1 MKSDFYKNAKRK
13 CRTSSCTAFLRNKT
27 AILILLLSLFP
38 IPGQVRAAVSLSLS
52 EAIEMAARNSFS
64 IESSKYDSLSTL
76 YQYKAAKSLRFPSLS
91 LDARSSFVDNIP
103 TVEFPMIGSRDFGAK
118 NSYQADL
125 RLNVALFTGG
135 KISRQI
141 KISSANLQADAFAL
155 EAERSKAAYD
165 SRRAYLSVM
174 LAEAVASAADA
185 SLKRINIIR
194 SDVQNLYE
202 NGLADSIDILEAELA
217 YQQVSLASSEK
228 HSAVTTAVINL
239 ANLLGLP
246 GATEFTLTEKISP
259 PGGDPK
265 DQPVDKINRVELKM
279 LDNKIRA
286 AEQVT
291 GLNSSEYFPSLSG
304 FAGYSYGKP
313 NRDYFNGEWDH
324 YWVAGL
330 ALNWNLNLAGK
341 TTHNVKASKQAA
353 SSARMQR
360 NDLERTFTIMAETT
374 LEKIKLAYQT
384 VITSE
389 KEHNIAREKYR
400 LATNKQ
406 KAGLLTVNRLL
417 EIEAELT
424 LSEQQYRA
432 SIINYY
438 IAKTE
443 HLYAIGSEKIYG
455 GL

>member
-1 MKSDFYKNAKRK
+1 MP
-13 CRTSSCTAFLRNKT
+13 
-27 AILILLLSLFP
+27 LLLIT

-52 EAIEMAARNSFS
+52 EAIEMAAQNSFN
-64 IESSKYDSLSTL
+64 IESSKHDSLSSL
-76 YQYKAAKSLRFPSLS
+76 YQYKAAKSLRFPSLN
-91 LDARSSFVDNIP
+91 LDARSSFVDNVP
-103 TVEFPMIGSRDFGAK
+103 TIEFPMMGSREFGAK

-125 RLNVALFTGG
+125 KLNVPLFTGG

-155 EAERSKAAYD
+155 EAERSKSAYD

-174 LAEAVASAADA
+174 LAETVASAADA
-185 SLKRINIIR
+185 SLKRIDIIR
-194 SDVQNLYE
+194 RDVQNLYE

-228 HSAVTTAVINL
+228 HSAVATSTINL

-246 GATEFTLTEKISP
+246 AGTEFTLTEKVLP
-259 PGGDPK
+259 PNQ
-265 DQPVDKINRVELKM
+265 DQKNLSSEKTNRPELKM
-279 LDNKIRA
+279 LDNRIKA
-286 AEQVT
+286 AEQVAD
-291 GLNSSEYFPSLSG
+291 LNSAEYFPSLSG

-313 NRDYFNGEWDH
+313 NRDYFGGDWDH

-330 ALNWNLNLAGK
+330 ALNWNLNLAGR
-341 TTHNVKASKQAA
+341 TTHNVRASRQAA

-360 NDLERTFTIMAETT
+360 SDLERTLNIMAETT

-384 VITSE
+384 VVTSE
-389 KEHNIAREKYR
+389 KEYSIAREKYR
-400 LATNKQ
+400 LAADKQ

-424 LSEQQYRA
+424 SSEQQYRA

-438 IAKTE
+438 IAQTE